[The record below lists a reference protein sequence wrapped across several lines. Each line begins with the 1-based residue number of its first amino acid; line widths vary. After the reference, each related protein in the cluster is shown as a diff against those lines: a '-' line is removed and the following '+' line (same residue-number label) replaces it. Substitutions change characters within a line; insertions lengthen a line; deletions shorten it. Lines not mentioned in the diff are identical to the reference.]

1 MGKLALKK
9 NESYR
14 VRTVCK
20 EDALKKGEKREEG
33 GKRKCGYLC
42 LCSKVGHRH
51 TYQIKSYVKDHTCG
65 KVTKNRSAKSKW
77 VANFAVVNK
86 L

>member
-33 GKRKCGYLC
+33 GKRKGEKG
-42 LCSKVGHRH
+42 SVG
-51 TYQIKSYVKDHTCG
+51 IYVF
-65 KVTKNRSAKSKW
+65 VLKW
-77 VANFAVVNK
+77 VTDTLIK
-86 L
+86 LKAM